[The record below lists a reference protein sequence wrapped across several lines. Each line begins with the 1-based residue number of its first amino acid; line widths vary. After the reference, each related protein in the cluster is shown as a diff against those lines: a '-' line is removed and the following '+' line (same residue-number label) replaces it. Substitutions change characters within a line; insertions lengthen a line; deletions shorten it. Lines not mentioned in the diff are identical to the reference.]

1 MGKKNR
7 NRGSGRG
14 RYDDMF
20 DYAGGNDDD
29 YQYSYQDEIDSA
41 EFVEVENSQKDSRS
55 RDTMHPTEKNT
66 KSQAAEER
74 ESWDFIKAKMDQ

>member
-20 DYAGGNDDD
+20 DYASGNDED
-29 YQYSYQDEIDSA
+29 YQYSYQDEIDST
-41 EFVEVENSQKDSRS
+41 EFIDVEDQKDSRNGGGMS
-55 RDTMHPTEKNT
+55 STEKKT
-66 KSQAAEER
+66 K
-74 ESWDFIKAKMDQ
+74 